1 MERLTD
7 WLEDRPL
14 MSARLE
20 RRQTNA
26 GEPVVVAQIRDPGE
40 GNLPP
45 PQIARQSLRGR
56 GPPGRFAVGEVE
68 AFDNRAALP
77 AVVRRIGRFV
87 VDVGA

>member
-40 GNLPP
+40 G
-45 PQIARQSLRGR
+45 ISHRHRSRGN
-56 GPPGRFAVGEVE
+56 PC
-68 AFDNRAALP
+68 
-77 AVVRRIGRFV
+77 
-87 VDVGA
+87 VGAIAASARYRYHSAHPVASQSAK